1 MNPRCDFIKE
11 KNNPLLRVTLF
22 LMSFVGLLRHPRLS
36 RLLAVRWTGQA
47 TDGVFQ
53 SALASFVLFSP
64 ERQANA
70 LSAAV
75 GFAVVLLPYSIIGPF
90 VGTILD
96 RVSRQRALFFCNLAR
111 SANLFFVALLVYTG
125 TTGVELTVVVLVAFG
140 INRFILAALSAGL
153 PLLVDTKSL
162 ITANAIAVTGGSVLV
177 VIGGGIGVGVRAL
190 VDGAAIADHAD
201 ALLIVLAA
209 AGYFIAALFTGR
221 LKKYEI
227 GPLKKE
233 KESASFL
240 QGFRDMKEGFQYLQG
255 HLDASRGIIAT
266 AVQRGGLTAL
276 TLTALLLERNTFN
289 DPAKPEDGLQ
299 GFGIALSIAGL
310 GVFLGAFLAPYGV
323 ARFGRHRWIKFA
335 MIASACSP
343 LILAATQTEIGL
355 CVTAFLTAF
364 FGQNIKVTNDALVQ
378 SKIDDYHRGRV
389 FAVYDVVVNGAIVS
403 GGLIAA
409 LLLPPSGLS
418 RIVPLAVSAA
428 YLLIAFILLRPAKFY
443 ATYSPTI

>member
-11 KNNPLLRVTLF
+11 KNNPILRDTLF

-36 RLLAVRWTGQA
+36 RLLAVRWSGQA
-47 TDGVFQ
+47 TDGIFQ

-75 GFAVVLLPYSIIGPF
+75 GFAVVLLPYSIVGPV

-153 PLLVDTKSL
+153 PLLVDSKSL

-177 VIGGGIGVGVRAL
+177 VVGGGIGVGVRAL

-209 AGYFIAALFTGR
+209 AGYFIAALLTGR

-227 GPLKKE
+227 GPLQKE

-240 QGFRDMKEGFQYLQG
+240 QGFRDMKEGFQYLQER
-255 HLDASRGIIAT
+255 LDASRGIIAT

-289 DPAKPEDGLQ
+289 DPSKPEAGLQ
-299 GFGIALSIAGL
+299 GFGIALTIAGI

-343 LILAATQTEIGL
+343 LILAVSQTEIGL

-428 YLLIAFILLRPAKFY
+428 YLLIAFIVLRPARFY
-443 ATYSPTI
+443 ATY

>member
-1 MNPRCDFIKE
+1 MNPRCDFIRG
-11 KNNPLLRVTLF
+11 KNNRIFRVTLF

-64 ERQANA
+64 ERQADA
-70 LSAAV
+70 LSAAI
-75 GFAVVLLPYSIIGPF
+75 GFAVVLLPYSIVGPF

-96 RVSRQRALFFCNLAR
+96 RVSRQRALFYSNLAR
-111 SANLFFVALLVYTG
+111 SANLLVVALFVFSG
-125 TTGVELTVVVLVAFG
+125 TTGVTLTIVVLIAFG
-140 INRFILAALSAGL
+140 INRLILAALSAGL
-153 PLLVDTKSL
+153 PLLVETKSL

-209 AGYFIAALFTGR
+209 MGYFIAALLTTR
-221 LKKYEI
+221 LLKFEI
-227 GPLKKE
+227 GPGTHE
-233 KESASFL
+233 RHSASFS
-240 QGFRDMKEGFQYLQG
+240 QGFTEMREGIAFLRT
-255 HLDASRGIIAT
+255 HIDAARGIVAT
-266 AVQRGGLTAL
+266 AVHRGGLTAL

-289 DPAKPEDGLQ
+289 DPTEPEKGLA
-299 GFGIALSIAGL
+299 GFGIALTIAGA

-323 ARFGRHRWIKFA
+323 RKVGRHRWIKFA
-335 MIASACSP
+335 MFASAASP
-343 LILAATQTEIGL
+343 LILAASQTTIAL
-355 CVTAFLTAF
+355 SVTAFLTAF
-364 FGQNIKVTNDALVQ
+364 FGQNLKVTNDALVQ
-378 SKIDDYHRGRV
+378 SKIDDYYRGRV

-409 LLLPPSGLS
+409 LLLPPSGVS
-418 RIVPLAVSAA
+418 AIVPLCVSAA
-428 YLLIAFILLRPAKFY
+428 YLLVALIVLRPSRFKAIY
-443 ATYSPTI
+443 

>member
-36 RLLAVRWTGQA
+36 RLFAVRWTGQV

-75 GFAVVLLPYSIIGPF
+75 GFAVVLLPYSVVGPF
-90 VGTILD
+90 VGTVLD
-96 RVSRQRALFFCNLAR
+96 RVSRQRALLICNLAR
-111 SANLFFVALLVYTG
+111 SANLFLVALLIFSG
-125 TTGVELTVVVLVAFG
+125 TTGIELTVVVLIAFG

-153 PLLVDTKSL
+153 PLLVDSKSL

-177 VIGGGIGVGVRAL
+177 VIGGGIGVGIRAL

-201 ALLIVLAA
+201 ALLIMVAA
-209 AGYFIAALFTGR
+209 AGYLVTALLTGR
-221 LKKYEI
+221 LKKHEI
-227 GPLKKE
+227 GPLKHE

-240 QGFRDMKEGFQYLQG
+240 QGFRDMQEGLRYLMG

-289 DPAKPEDGLQ
+289 DPVKPEAGLQ
-299 GFGIALSIAGL
+299 GFGVALSIAGV

-323 ARFGRHRWIKFA
+323 ARFGRHRWIKFT

-403 GGLIAA
+403 GGLLAA
-409 LLLPPSGLS
+409 LLLPTSGLS
-418 RIVPLAVSAA
+418 RLVPLAVSVA
-428 YLLIAFILLRPAKFY
+428 YLLIAFITLRPTKFY
-443 ATYSPTI
+443 ATS

>member
-1 MNPRCDFIKE
+1 MNPRCDFIRG
-11 KNNPLLRVTLF
+11 KNNPILRVTLF
-22 LMSFVGLLRHPRLS
+22 LMSFVGLMRHPRLS

-47 TDGVFQ
+47 TDGIFQ

-75 GFAVVLLPYSIIGPF
+75 GFAVVLLPYSIVGPV

-153 PLLVDTKSL
+153 PLLVDSKSL

-177 VIGGGIGVGVRAL
+177 VVGGGIGVGVRAL

-209 AGYFIAALFTGR
+209 AGYFIAALLTGR

-227 GPLKKE
+227 GPLQKE

-240 QGFRDMKEGFQYLQG
+240 QGFRDMKEGFQYLQER
-255 HLDASRGIIAT
+255 LDASRGIIAT

-289 DPAKPEDGLQ
+289 DPSKPEAGLQ
-299 GFGIALSIAGL
+299 GFGIALTIAGI

-343 LILAATQTEIGL
+343 LILAISQTEIGL

-428 YLLIAFILLRPAKFY
+428 YLLIAFIVLRPAKFY
-443 ATYSPTI
+443 ATY